1 MESINAKFSEFD
13 VADPIVPSTEN
24 NIHPS
29 SSVSLSLQIV
39 LTKANVKVDNED
51 TL

>member
-1 MESINAKFSEFD
+1 MQKFLEFD
-13 VADPIVPSTEN
+13 VADLIVPSNKN
-24 NIHPS
+24 NTPPS
-29 SSVSLSLQIV
+29 SSVGLSLQIV